1 MKWLLVLLA
10 LTLSTLAVSAR
21 AAEIDM
27 NTQTCQDW
35 IDAGEDEQDLMT
47 AWLRG
52 YVAGRASSGL
62 YDLSATRADS
72 ARLKAYCQR
81 RLTTGLL
88 SAAGE
93 LKK

>member
-1 MKWLLVLLA
+1 MKWFLVLLA
-10 LTLSTLAVSAR
+10 LGLPAK

-27 NTQTCQDW
+27 NIQTCQDW
-35 IDAGEDEQDLMT
+35 LDAGEDEQDLMT

-72 ARLKAYCQR
+72 ARLKGYCQHH
-81 RLTTGLL
+81 LTNGLL
-88 SAAGE
+88 SAAGQ

>member
-10 LTLSTLAVSAR
+10 LTFPAR
-21 AAEIDM
+21 AAQVDM
-27 NTQTCQDW
+27 NIQTCQDW
-35 IDAGEDEQDLMT
+35 IDAGEDERDLMT

-72 ARLKAYCQR
+72 ARLKGYCQQH
-81 RLTTGLL
+81 LINGLL
-88 SAAGE
+88 SAAGQ
-93 LKK
+93 LKL

>member
-1 MKWLLVLLA
+1 MKWLLILLA
-10 LTLSTLAVSAR
+10 LTIPAR

-35 IDAGEDEQDLMT
+35 IDAGEDEQDLMS

-52 YVAGRASSGL
+52 YSAGHASSGL
-62 YDLSATRADS
+62 YDPGATRADS
-72 ARLKAYCQR
+72 ARLMAYC
-81 RLTTGLL
+81 RLHLNTGLL
-88 SAAGE
+88 SAEGQ

>member
-10 LTLSTLAVSAR
+10 LSASAR
-21 AAEIDM
+21 AAQVDM

-35 IDAGEDEQDLMT
+35 IDAGEDEQDLMV

-52 YVAGRASSGL
+52 NIAGHASTGL
-62 YDLSATRADS
+62 YDMTASRAD
-72 ARLKAYCQR
+72 AAQLKTYCQQH
-81 RLTTGLL
+81 LATGLL
-88 SAAGE
+88 SAAGQ